1 MIRGLGERMFRG
13 ERVFLRGSARI
24 RDHRRRNE
32 TVEGPRFN
40 VNFRFDMT
48 IIPLRSLSLSLSSFL
63 ISFLL
68 SRHGVRG
75 VRQ

>member
-48 IIPLRSLSLSLSSFL
+48 IIPLRSLSLSLFL
-63 ISFLL
+63 SHLVPPL
-68 SRHGVRG
+68 ATRRA
-75 VRQ
+75 RR

>member
-48 IIPLRSLSLSLSSFL
+48 IIPLRSLSLSLSLFL
-63 ISFLL
+63 SHLVPPL
-68 SRHGVRG
+68 ATRRA
-75 VRQ
+75 RR